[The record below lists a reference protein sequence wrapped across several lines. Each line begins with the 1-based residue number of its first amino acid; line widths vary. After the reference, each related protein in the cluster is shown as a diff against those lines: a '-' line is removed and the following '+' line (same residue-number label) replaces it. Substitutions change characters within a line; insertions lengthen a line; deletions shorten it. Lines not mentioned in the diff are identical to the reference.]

1 MIKCSNV
8 YKVQSDCRIK
18 LERSPYIEGVIH
30 RGDLI
35 TILEIIL
42 HVGHIK
48 AELAYVIINET
59 FFYIKLEELSNLIEE
74 GFLSLE
80 NQTMVTSN
88 IPKTLSDDD
97 IMKYRLKALF
107 REWISKLNG
116 LDIECLL
123 KLSRVSPER
132 FGVDNFNKIYWANPA
147 YAEIAVDV
155 LFEKIEQLP

>member
-1 MIKCSNV
+1 MINCSNV

-35 TILEIIL
+35 TILEMKS
-42 HVGHIK
+42 HV
-48 AELAYVIINET
+48 LAYVIINET
-59 FFYIKLEELSNLIEE
+59 FFYIKLEELSNLIDK
-74 GFLSLE
+74 GFLCLE
-80 NQTMVTSN
+80 NQTISTSD

-132 FGVDNFNKIYWANPA
+132 FGVDNFNKISWANPA
-147 YAEIAVDV
+147 YVEIAVDV
-155 LFEKIEQLP
+155 LFEKIGQLP